1 MQSHALFITEIV
13 AIRLNSSQIHTIKG
27 ENMNAEKLSRRLETV
42 VSFIPEGSRI
52 ADIGSDHA
60 YLPCYAVEKGI
71 AVSGIA
77 GEVAEGPYQSAVK
90 QVKYSQLEDVISVRK
105 GDGLEVITPNETDCI
120 TIAGMG
126 GALIASILE
135 EGKDKLAGVS
145 RLILQPNV
153 GAIAIRKWLLEN
165 GWELKGERI
174 LEEDNKI
181 YEVLA
186 ADKGEV
192 QAPYQHM
199 DSEMLLGPF
208 LLKEK
213 SPVFTRKW
221 EQELKQWKAIIEKMK
236 KAEDSPQLQERKAQI
251 QSKINIVQEVLDENR

>member
-1 MQSHALFITEIV
+1 
-13 AIRLNSSQIHTIKG
+13 
-27 ENMNAEKLSRRLETV
+27 MNADKLSKRLETV

-60 YLPCYAVEKGI
+60 YLPCYAVDKGI

-90 QVKYSQLEDVISVRK
+90 QVKYSLLEDVISVRK
-105 GDGLEVITPNETDCI
+105 GDGLEVLNQNEADCI

-135 EGKDKLAGVS
+135 NGKDKLGGVS

-153 GAIAIRKWLLEN
+153 GAAAIRKWLFEN
-165 GWELKGERI
+165 GWELKAEKI

-181 YEVLA
+181 YEILA
-186 ADKGEV
+186 ADRGNPKT
-192 QAPYQHM
+192 PYNQF
-199 DSEMLLGPF
+199 EREFLLGPF
-208 LLKEK
+208 LLKEN
-213 SPVFTRKW
+213 SPVFQQKW
-221 EQELKQWKAIIEKMK
+221 EQELKQWRNIIEKMK
-236 KAEDSPQLQERKAQI
+236 EAGDSPGLRERKAQVLK
-251 QSKINIVQEVLDENR
+251 KIDIVEEVFDEKGKRT

>member
-1 MQSHALFITEIV
+1 
-13 AIRLNSSQIHTIKG
+13 
-27 ENMNAEKLSRRLETV
+27 MNAEKLSKRLETV

-60 YLPCYAVEKGI
+60 YLPCYAVDKGI

-90 QVKYSQLEDVISVRK
+90 QVKYTQLEDVISVRK
-105 GDGLEVITPNETDCI
+105 GNGLEVLSPNETDVI

-135 EGKDKLAGVS
+135 TGKDKLEGVS

-153 GAIAIRKWLLEN
+153 AAISIRKWLLEN
-165 GWELKGERI
+165 GWELKAERI

-181 YEVLA
+181 YEVLVA
-186 ADKGEV
+186 EKGNPG
-192 QAPYQHM
+192 APYEQLE
-199 DSEMLLGPF
+199 SELLLGPF
-208 LLKEK
+208 LIKEK
-213 SPVFTRKW
+213 SSVFKIKW
-221 EQELKQWKAIIEKMK
+221 EQELKQWKNILEKMK
-236 KAEDSPQLQERKAQI
+236 KAEDSPELRERKAEVKK
-251 QSKINIVQEVLDENR
+251 KIDIVEEVLDEKR

>member
-1 MQSHALFITEIV
+1 
-13 AIRLNSSQIHTIKG
+13 
-27 ENMNAEKLSRRLETV
+27 MNAEKLSKRLEMV

-52 ADIGSDHA
+52 TDIGSDHA
-60 YLPCYAVEKGI
+60 YLPCYAIDKGI
-71 AVSGIA
+71 AVAGIA

-105 GDGLEVITPNETDCI
+105 GDGLEVISPNETDCV

-135 EGKDKLAGVS
+135 NGKDKLEGVS

-153 GAIAIRKWLLEN
+153 GAIAIRKWLLKN
-165 GWELKGERI
+165 GWELKAERI

-181 YEVLA
+181 YEILV
-186 ADKGEV
+186 ADKGDAES
-192 QAPYQHM
+192 PY
-199 DSEMLLGPF
+199 DNKDTELLVGPF

-213 SPVFTRKW
+213 NSVFKQKW
-221 EQELKQWKAIIEKMK
+221 IQEMNQWNSIIEKMK
-236 KAEDSPQLQERKAQI
+236 KAEDSPGLQERREQVQK
-251 QSKINIVQEVLDENR
+251 KINIVKGVLDEKS

>member
-1 MQSHALFITEIV
+1 
-13 AIRLNSSQIHTIKG
+13 
-27 ENMNAEKLSRRLETV
+27 MNAEKLSKRLEMV

-60 YLPCYAVEKGI
+60 YLPCYAVDKGI
-71 AVSGIA
+71 AAAGIA

-105 GDGLEVITPNETDCI
+105 GDGLEVISPNETDCV

-126 GALIASILE
+126 GSLIASILE
-135 EGKDKLAGVS
+135 NGKDKLEGVS

-153 GAIAIRKWLLEN
+153 GAIAIRKWLLQN
-165 GWELKGERI
+165 GWELKAERI

-181 YEVLA
+181 YEVLV
-186 ADKGEV
+186 ADKGDSE
-192 QAPYQHM
+192 APY
-199 DSEMLLGPF
+199 DKKDKELLVGPF

-213 SPVFTRKW
+213 SPVFKRKW
-221 EQELKQWKAIIEKMK
+221 SQEMSQWKSIIENMK
-236 KAEDSPQLQERKAQI
+236 KAEDSPELQERKEQI
-251 QSKINIVQEVLDENR
+251 QQKINIVEEVLDEKR